1 MATPPTQMTFR
12 GITSSGDWTWG
23 NGVQNYLVG
32 EQAIETNIQTALQIL
47 LGECFWNTT
56 FGVDWITLLS
66 SAGAAQTAANII
78 LQTRTI
84 IVQAFGVTSVNSVI
98 PFFNSLTRNFRLT
111 YNISTIYAVN
121 VLGQLVNPL
130 S

>member
-1 MATPPTQMTFR
+1 MATPTQMTFR
-12 GITSSGDWTWG
+12 GLTATGDWTWG
-23 NGVQNYLVG
+23 NGVQNYLTA
-32 EQAIETNIQTALQIL
+32 EAAIEANIQTALQIF
-47 LGECFWNTT
+47 LGECFWATG

-66 SAGAAQTAANII
+66 SAGEAQTAANII

-84 IVQAFGVTSVNSVI
+84 IIQSFGVTSVNSVR
-98 PFFNSLTRNFRLT
+98 PSFNSSNRHFSLT

-130 S
+130 L